1 MGLYGVLGSAL
12 SGMRVTQ
19 AGLDIVSRN
28 VANADTPGYTSKTL
42 ERSSLV
48 VGDNVTGIRI
58 GDVTR
63 DVDALVQRQLRM
75 ENSGAGYIRILQRYY
90 AQLDTMLGEP
100 GSATGIDTLYNT
112 FQSSMETLATSPES
126 FVAREQVL
134 RDAQSLAGQLN
145 TLSTDIQA
153 MRLEAERGIGD
164 AVTRTN
170 ELLAKIEKINE
181 DIGSRSQ
188 VESPPADL
196 LDLRDGYISEL
207 SGLIDIR
214 VMERERGVV
223 SIFTQSGT
231 MLLDLQAAHL
241 EFDER
246 GTVSAQSLYS
256 EDEAERGVGTIK
268 IVQPNGASIDLIEDN
283 QIRSGT
289 LAGLLELRD
298 EHLVDAQA
306 QLDVLADSLAR
317 ALSGRAVEGTAATSA
332 TQNGFDIDLTG
343 IQSGDRFQL
352 SYTVQPGGTE
362 EKVTFIRVDDP
373 ASLPLDDNATP
384 ETDDRV
390 VGIDFSAGYASV
402 AAQIA
407 AELGSEVDVSA
418 PGGNVVRFLDD
429 GDATASS
436 TGALY
441 GADGSTL
448 DLSALNGESLTINVN
463 GVDNVFNFGPA
474 TTGQDLQTFI
484 DGLADV
490 GATVTGGELVITG
503 DTADDVFTL
512 SFSNPSVGTETG
524 LSEGSFNTST
534 INSVTGSI
542 TTTALSGD
550 GLSLPL
556 FTDGTRPYT
565 ASLDGTPQRLGF
577 AGRIAVNPA
586 LLADNSKLVQSDG
599 STLIGDPARPLE
611 LIARL
616 SEMQITFPAE
626 TKVAGATPYKGTVAG
641 FVQRII
647 SYQGSIISDVNRA
660 SEAQETVVA
669 QLEERF
675 TSRSGVNIDEE
686 MANLIELQN
695 AYQANARLITVFR
708 EMMDLL
714 LRM

>member
-28 VANADTPGYTSKTL
+28 VANADTPGYTRKTL
-42 ERSSLV
+42 ERSTLV

-63 DVDALVQRQLRM
+63 DVDELVQRQLRL

-100 GSATGIDTLYNT
+100 GSPNGIDSLYNT
-112 FQSSMETLATSPES
+112 FQSSMEALTSSPES
-126 FVAREQVL
+126 FIAREQVL
-134 RDAQSLAGQLN
+134 RDAQALAGQLN
-145 TLSTDIQA
+145 QLTSDIQA
-153 MRLEAERGIGD
+153 MRLEAERSIGD
-164 AVTRTN
+164 AVTRMN
-170 ELLAKIEKINE
+170 DLLGKIEKINE
-181 DIGSRSQ
+181 DIGSRAQ

-207 SGLIDIR
+207 SELTDIQ
-214 VMERERGVV
+214 VIERERGIV
-223 SIFTQSGT
+223 SIFTKSGT
-231 MLLDLQAAHL
+231 MLLDLQAASL
-241 EFDER
+241 EFDQR
-246 GTVSAQSLYS
+246 GTVTAQAMYS
-256 EDEAERGVGTIK
+256 DDPDERGVGTIL
-268 IVQPNGASIDLIEDN
+268 IVQPNGASIDLVKDN
-283 QIRSGT
+283 QIRSGK

-317 ALSGRAVEGTAATSA
+317 ALSGRAVEGTAVTSGPQ
-332 TQNGFDIDLTG
+332 TGFDIDLTG

-352 SYTVQPGGTE
+352 TYTAGGVE
-362 EKVTFIRVDDP
+362 EKVSFIRVDDP
-373 ASLPLDDNATP
+373 ASLPLSDDATP

-390 VGIDFSAGYASV
+390 VGIDFSGGYAAV

-407 AELGSEVDVSA
+407 AELGTDVDVSA
-418 PGGNVVRFLDD
+418 PGGNVIRFLDD

-436 TGALY
+436 AGALY
-441 GADGSTL
+441 GLDGSTL
-448 DLSALNGESLTINVN
+448 NLAALNGESLTINVN

-484 DGLADV
+484 DGLPDV
-490 GATVTGGELVITG
+490 GATITAGDLVISG
-503 DTADDVFTL
+503 DTPTDG
-512 SFSNPSVGTETG
+512 FSLTFSDPSVGVATG
-524 LSEGSFNTST
+524 LTEGSFNTST
-534 INSVTGSI
+534 IDSVTGSI
-542 TTTALSGD
+542 TTTALTGD
-550 GLSLPL
+550 GLSLPV
-556 FTDGTRPYT
+556 FVDGTSPYT
-565 ASLDGTPQRLGF
+565 ASLDGTPQRIGF

-586 LLADNSKLVQSDG
+586 LLSDNTKLVQYDSDI
-599 STLIGDPARPLE
+599 LIGDTARPLE
-611 LIARL
+611 LISRL
-616 SEMQITFPAE
+616 TEMQITFPSE
-626 TKVAGATPYKGTVAG
+626 TKVAGSTPYTGTVSG

-647 SYQGSIISDVNRA
+647 SYQGAVIEDVNRA
-660 SEAQETVVA
+660 LEAQETVVA

-675 TSRSGVNIDEE
+675 AMRSGVNIDEE
-686 MANLIELQN
+686 MAKLIELQN

-708 EMMDLL
+708 ELMDLL